1 MLADLP
7 TLLGLPYDAGSTFAR
22 GAAAG
27 PSAIRTALHSGATN
41 LWTEDGRDLSATL
54 QDAGDAAFAPGGD
67 ALGEM
72 RSRVA
77 DLLAV
82 PCIPICLGGD
92 HTVTLPVLRAMHAAR
107 GAFSVL
113 HVDAHPDLY
122 PDFEGDRYS
131 HASPFARA
139 MEEGLVARL
148 VQVGLRTINSIQRA
162 QMTRFG
168 VEVIDMP
175 SWRAGTRPQ
184 LTGPLY
190 VSIDLD
196 GIDPAFAPG
205 VIHREPGGLTS
216 SEVIGIL
223 QSLTCRVL
231 GADIVELAPARDP
244 AGITAPLAA
253 KLVKEVAALMLRGRE
268 ETLR

>member
-1 MLADLP
+1 M
-7 TLLGLPYDAGSTFAR
+7 
-22 GAAAG
+22 
-27 PSAIRTALHSGATN
+27 
-41 LWTEDGRDLSATL
+41 WTEDGRDLSETL

-77 DLLAV
+77 GLLAV

-92 HTVTLPVLRAMHAAR
+92 HTVTLPVLRAMHAAH

-113 HVDAHPDLY
+113 HIDAHPDLY

-139 MEEGLVARL
+139 MEEGLVAHL

-162 QMTRFG
+162 QMTRFD

-175 SWRAGTRPQ
+175 SWRAGTRPH
-184 LTGPLY
+184 LAGPLY
-190 VSIDLD
+190 ISIDLD

-253 KLVKEVAALMLRGRE
+253 KLVKEIAALMLRGRE
-268 ETLR
+268 KTLR